1 MVKNIKYLL
10 FAIVILVISSC
21 DKEPSSLTPP
31 SYEWPEFNGYMQFST
46 GVASKADLATSLR
59 GRSFGVIGYRY
70 ASNTNWATAKPLAK
84 PFRADDD
91 HILEVETSEKGVCT
105 YDISEED
112 GLQLI
117 PWEEYLYSFF
127 AFHPCD
133 GKGISLSGSNVVNT
147 PKLTYTY
154 EWLDDI
160 GNTIS
165 AYENEDIFDLM
176 TAEAIDINGEGTGTV
191 NMEFKH
197 RMFALEV
204 LATNYNESANGVD
217 ASQTITNLT
226 LTLDGLKH
234 TGMVIPLSMQT
245 GEADPDYIEGTV
257 NKPVFQISNT
267 QVKIPAFNEEGGGG
281 VATSIS
287 KEGSDKGGYL
297 MFIPQGE
304 GKLTGTFNWNELVGF
319 EGNVQKSFVS
329 TLEFEAGKLYQVI
342 INFVGTGITI
352 AIIEA
357 GSWDIKDVY
366 HTFE

>member
-10 FAIVILVISSC
+10 FAIVILVMPSC
-21 DKEPSSLTPP
+21 DTEPSSLTSP

-59 GRSFGVIGYRY
+59 GKNFGVIGYRY
-70 ASNTNWATAKPLAK
+70 ASNTKWATAKSLAK
-84 PFRADDD
+84 PFSADDD
-91 HILEVETSEKGVCT
+91 HILRVVTSDNGVCT
-105 YDISEED
+105 YDTSSDD

-127 AFHPCD
+127 AYHPYD
-133 GKGISLSGSNVVNT
+133 GTGITLSNSEVVNT

-154 EWLDDI
+154 GWLDAI
-160 GNTIS
+160 GSTIP
-165 AYENEDIFDLM
+165 AYGNEYIFDLM
-176 TAEAIDINGEGTGTV
+176 TAEAIDVNGDGAGIV
-191 NMEFKH
+191 NLEFKH

-204 LATNYNESANGVD
+204 LATNYNESTDDVD

-245 GEADPDYIEGTV
+245 GEADPDYIEGIV
-257 NKPVFQISNT
+257 NNPVFKISDT
-267 QVKIPAFNEEGGGG
+267 PVDIPAFNEKGGGG

-287 KEGSDKGGYL
+287 KEGSEKGGFL
-297 MFIPQGE
+297 MFIPQGAGE
-304 GKLTGTFNWNELVGF
+304 LTGTFSWEELEGF
-319 EGNVQKSFVS
+319 TGNVQNSFMS

-342 INFVGTGITI
+342 INFV
-352 AIIEA
+352 
-357 GSWDIKDVY
+357 K
-366 HTFE
+366 